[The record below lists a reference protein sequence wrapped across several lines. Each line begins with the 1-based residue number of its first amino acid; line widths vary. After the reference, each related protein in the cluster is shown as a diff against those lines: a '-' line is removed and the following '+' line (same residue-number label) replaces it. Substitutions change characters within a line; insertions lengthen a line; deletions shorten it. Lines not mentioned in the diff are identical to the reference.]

1 MRKFFRKQ
9 HTRGQKL
16 RRDLLLL
23 LLLAVLGWVLLD
35 FPCFTR
41 NQAFSALEDRN
52 FYGNGQVLRTLE
64 GNYGHQYRITRAG
77 DCYAW
82 EQVWPVLFSRVLW
95 QPGQMEVISDD
106 PEAPLVALPVDP
118 DFLPGVVAVVS
129 HDASIVT
136 VEVTYPALCRPGG
149 PEGWQ
154 KVTISSADCVNN
166 CFLLRAPEEEAAQ
179 LDHQAMDA
187 LSLTG
192 YDAAGAVV
200 WRSPQPDWSLYGWN

>member
-1 MRKFFRKQ
+1 
-9 HTRGQKL
+9 
-16 RRDLLLL
+16 
-23 LLLAVLGWVLLD
+23 
-35 FPCFTR
+35 
-41 NQAFSALEDRN
+41 
-52 FYGNGQVLRTLE
+52 
-64 GNYGHQYRITRAG
+64 
-77 DCYAW
+77 
-82 EQVWPVLFSRVLW
+82 
-95 QPGQMEVISDD
+95 MEIIPDD

-129 HDASIVT
+129 HNASIVK

-166 CFLLRAPEEEAAQ
+166 CFLLRATEEEAAQ
-179 LDHQAMDA
+179 LDHQATDA